1 MISQG
6 DTEKKIGSPAARP
19 AAEQEMDATFRRL
32 RRLYWWS
39 LGIAVV
45 VHIFLVIGLTTATRV
60 EEGAVAEPAKVKFVT
75 RRDPMLTKP
84 LELRKV
90 PQPKRQLVRREVQVS
105 AARMDQVRATAA
117 FDTRGLIAGQGS
129 GVSAIAL
136 PRQLDSGP
144 RMTMDMES
152 GLGAQDLGATRVMEN
167 KIDMALEM
175 LDVNSM
181 DTGRYRAMVIQ
192 DTKDRQNLK
201 GFVKFAQVMSASAV
215 ASGTVAWGAVNV
227 REVDRLRD
235 AVNEYTGLQADFIG
249 SIVFDD
255 ERLLEVPIII
265 PQGTPNESEMA
276 HLAKYLIAGGF
287 VFGAIWGEALE
298 KYGGLVNGR
307 DFWSERLPDN
317 HPIFTAFFD
326 IKGGMTSGY
335 PPALGQKNELNPWNA
350 LTGYFIRGRL
360 AGVSSY
366 TDWGWM
372 KERHGGDSTRQLQM
386 AVNIIIYAL
395 TQEGSMT
402 QRLMQMVN

>member
-1 MISQG
+1 MEMEPGLMAQG
-6 DTEKKIGSPAARP
+6 
-19 AAEQEMDATFRRL
+19 L
-32 RRLYWWS
+32 
-39 LGIAVV
+39 
-45 VHIFLVIGLTTATRV
+45 
-60 EEGAVAEPAKVKFVT
+60 AK
-75 RRDPMLTKP
+75 
-84 LELRKV
+84 
-90 PQPKRQLVRREVQVS
+90 S
-105 AARMDQVRATAA
+105 
-117 FDTRGLIAGQGS
+117 
-129 GVSAIAL
+129 
-136 PRQLDSGP
+136 
-144 RMTMDMES
+144 RMTS
-152 GLGAQDLGATRVMEN
+152 N

-192 DTKDRQNLK
+192 DGKDRQNLK
-201 GFVKFAQVMSASAV
+201 GFVKFAQVMLASAV
-215 ASGTVAWGAVNV
+215 AAGNVGWGAVNV

-235 AVNEYTGLQADFIG
+235 AVNEYSRLQADFIG
-249 SIVFDD
+249 SIAFDD

-276 HLAKYLIAGGF
+276 HLSKYLLAGGF

-307 DFWSERLPDN
+307 DFWSERLPEN

-335 PPALGQKNELNPWNA
+335 PPALGQKSELNPWNA
-350 LTGYFIRGRL
+350 LTGYFVKGRL

-366 TDWGWM
+366 TEWGWM

-395 TQEGSMT
+395 TQESSMT

>member
-1 MISQG
+1 M
-6 DTEKKIGSPAARP
+6 TVFSPAP
-19 AAEQEMDATFRRL
+19 TSAAEQDVALLFRRL

-45 VHIFLVIGLTTATRV
+45 VHIALILAVTSATKV
-60 EEGAVAEPAKVKFVT
+60 EEGAVAEPAKVKFFT

-90 PQPKRQLVRREVQVS
+90 PQPKRQMVRREVQVS
-105 AARMDQVRATAA
+105 AARMDQVRTTAA
-117 FDTRGLIAGQGS
+117 FDTRGLIASQGS

-144 RMTMDMES
+144 RMAAGLET
-152 GLGAQDLGATRVMEN
+152 GLGAQDMGATRTVEN

-192 DTKDRQNLK
+192 DSKDRQSLK

-215 ASGTVAWGAVNV
+215 SAGTMGWGAVNV
-227 REVDRLRD
+227 KTVDELRD
-235 AVNEYTGLQADFIG
+235 AVNSYTGLQADFIG
-249 SIVFDD
+249 SIAFDD

-265 PQGTPNESEMA
+265 PQGTPNESEKA

-287 VFGAIWGEALE
+287 VFGQIWFEALE

-307 DFWSERLPDN
+307 DFWSERLPEN
-317 HPIFTAFFD
+317 HPIFSSFFD

-335 PPALGQKNELNPWNA
+335 PPSMGQGKFGVVAWNYMM
-350 LTGYFIRGRL
+350 GYFVKGRL
-360 AGVSSY
+360 AGVEPGMGG
-366 TDWGWM
+366 WGWGNQLY
-372 KERHGGDSTRQLQM
+372 GGDTTRQLQM
-386 AVNIIIYAL
+386 AVNVIVYAL

>member
-1 MISQG
+1 M
-6 DTEKKIGSPAARP
+6 TAGSTYAIAA
-19 AAEQEMDATFRRL
+19 AQEMEALFRRL

-45 VHIFLVIGLTTATRV
+45 VHIALIIGVTTATRT
-60 EEGAVAEPAKVKFVT
+60 EEGQVAEPAKVKFFT

-129 GVSAIAL
+129 GFSAIAL
-136 PRQLDSGP
+136 PRQLDSTP
-144 RMTMDMES
+144 RMALNMES
-152 GLGAQDLGATRVMEN
+152 GLGAQSLNASRTVEN

-192 DTKDRQNLK
+192 DAKDRQSLK
-201 GFVKFAQVMSASAV
+201 GFIKFAQVMSASAV
-215 ASGTVAWGAVNV
+215 SAGTMGWGSVNV
-227 REVDRLRD
+227 KTIDALRD
-235 AVNEYTGLQADFIG
+235 AVNSYTGLQADFIG
-249 SIVFDD
+249 SIAFDD
-255 ERLLEVPIII
+255 ERLMEVPIII
-265 PQGTPNESEMA
+265 PQGAPNESEME
-276 HLAKYLIAGGF
+276 HLAKYLLAGGF
-287 VFGAIWGEALE
+287 VFGGIWGEALE

-307 DFWSERLPDN
+307 DFWSERLPEN
-317 HPIFTAFFD
+317 HPVFTAFFD
-326 IKGGMTSGY
+326 IKGGMTSGVLSGSSQGKFGM
-335 PPALGQKNELNPWNA
+335 PSWNY
-350 LTGYFIRGRL
+350 LIGYFVKGRL
-360 AGVSSY
+360 AAVAPGQG
-366 TDWGWM
+366 WGWDDPT
-372 KERHGGDSTRQLQM
+372 GLGNAADATRQIQM

-402 QRLMQMVN
+402 HRLMQMVR

>member
-1 MISQG
+1 M
-6 DTEKKIGSPAARP
+6 TTLSPITAP
-19 AAEQEMDATFRRL
+19 AAEQEIDALFRRL

-39 LGIAVV
+39 LGIAIAIHLALIVGV
-45 VHIFLVIGLTTATRV
+45 TTATRTS
-60 EEGAVAEPAKVKFVT
+60 EGQVAEPAKVKFFT
-75 RRDPMLTKP
+75 RRDPLLAKP

-129 GVSAIAL
+129 GFSAIAP
-136 PRQLDSGP
+136 PRQLEGP
-144 RMTMDMES
+144 QTALGLEPGLSAQALTES
-152 GLGAQDLGATRVMEN
+152 RTVEN

-192 DTKDRQNLK
+192 DPKDRQALK
-201 GFVKFAQVMSASAV
+201 GFVKFAQVMSAAGV
-215 ASGTVAWGAVNV
+215 NAGTVGWGSVNV

-235 AVNEYTGLQADFIG
+235 VVNEYTGLQADFIG
-249 SIVFDD
+249 SIAFDD
-255 ERLLEVPIII
+255 ERLMEVPIII
-265 PQGTPNESEMA
+265 PQGAPNESEMA
-276 HLAKYLIAGGF
+276 HLAKYLLAGGF

-307 DFWSERLPDN
+307 DFWGERLPDD
-317 HPIFTAFFD
+317 HPIFTSFFD

-335 PPALGQKNELNPWNA
+335 SPSLGQGKFGVVSWNY
-350 LTGYFIRGRL
+350 LTGYFVKGRL
-360 AGVSSY
+360 AGVSPSLG
-366 TDWGWM
+366 WGWM
-372 KERHGGDSTRQLQM
+372 NETYKGDSTRQLQM